1 MAIYYSPYPN
11 VAQPITTAPYSTATS
26 DIYVTNVSALK
37 KLSKGIGTTWGS
49 YTPSTADFGF
59 TTPYIPGLVVTA
71 APVIPTVSAT
81 AINPTIS
88 VTQNQS
94 IGNTAVITAYGGS
107 AVASNY
113 TAIGNFIGYN
123 VSIDNALPPG
133 VSFTSTFAT
142 VKLVSSTDNKYY
154 LYNGAT
160 ITVSGTPTLP
170 LATTNYTVSFTDA
183 SGSTARASFSL
194 SVTSNQTPLSV
205 TSAVTGNKILTQGV
219 SSGVSGFATTNNPA
233 GGSTPYKYAISPA
246 LPTGLTFN
254 VNTGYVTGTPTVS
267 LSNTTFTV
275 TVTDSGATPQTASST
290 FSMTVT
296 ANVPVATLAVPT
308 TQLTQGISFTAFTP
322 VTGTGGTAPLRYS
335 ISPALPTGLTFSTST
350 GVVAGTPSVSSAAA
364 DYTVTV
370 TDNLQQ
376 SAGQTFNLTVKSIQ
390 VLTAIQT
397 QPVYNLYKSVAVTAF
412 TPITYNGGYGTISYA
427 LTPSTLPAGLT
438 FSAGSISGTPTS
450 TSSTATYVV
459 NLSDQ
464 AGQTASGTFALSVV
478 SIPIA
483 VTQKVPSTLLT
494 KNATFNSF
502 APVTAAGGYT
512 PYTYVVS
519 PSLPSGLSYASGT
532 GIISGT
538 ATATSVATY
547 YLVTV
552 TDAAAQ
558 SGTSSFNLTVLQ
570 PDALTLTRVINTI
583 TLVQGTAASPFTPIS
598 ASGGYVPSG
607 SSLNYSISPALTA
620 GLSINGNTGQITG
633 TPSAYSINTTTYS
646 VTVSDQA
653 SQRSTVTFDLNVLT
667 PVFSVVIAVPS
678 TPGIVGVAV
687 AAFTPVTAT
696 GGATPYQY
704 ELNTGLSA
712 GLSFSTSTGRVSGT
726 PTVANTSNYIVRI
739 TDAVGQTGTGSFNLG
754 ISQPVALVLTTVVT
768 STALVKSVDLANFTP
783 VTAVGGQGSIS
794 LTVSPSLPAGLNFSN
809 IGKITGTPTTESTQ
823 TAYLVKGTDSI
834 GQTSSST
841 FYLAVN
847 NSVLTST
854 VVVSISTLSQYV
866 AITSFTP
873 VTYVGGT
880 PPVTYSISPSLS
892 SGISINPSTGALSG
906 TPQTTLSTTSYAITV
921 TDNVGGKT
929 TGTTRINVIAVP
941 DLISTRAITTVTA
954 YANQALTAVTPV
966 TVTGGYGS
974 NSYSVTPS
982 LPAGLL
988 FSSVSGQITG
998 TPSQL
1003 SSTATYLV
1011 TVSNQV
1017 NQTTSTNFNLTV
1029 KAQAVLATASIPV
1042 STLIIYQ
1049 LSTPFIPVTGT
1060 GGFGSLSY
1068 QLTGANLSLPAGLSF
1083 NGSNGEVTGT
1093 PTALSETATYVVL
1106 VTDSISQTSTS
1117 SFTVSVAEVAPDPL
1131 NVTVTK
1137 SLIDITQ
1144 NQSVSLSPVQV
1155 LGGVSPYAYTLTPAL
1170 PAGLTFN
1177 FNGTITG
1184 STGVVTSATTYN
1196 ITVKDGQPQ
1205 SITKTFSLTVSGGNV
1220 SGTGNVTQINNAANA
1235 TNTTSGALIVA
1246 GGAGIAGNLFAS
1258 AVYDNNNRVVT
1269 NVNPSGSTYIGIG
1282 SLVSTGTNVSFN
1294 ITNLGVLTLT
1304 AGTDTAVSSNTGT
1317 ITVWTTS
1324 TLQTVTNRGNT
1335 TTNTINIT
1343 NTTVSAGTMSGAL
1356 TVAGGIGVGG
1366 KIVAGDD
1373 IVTTRKIGAGTL
1385 TPGAPLEVAFSNSNY
1400 SPTAYSSIKLNNG
1413 NSAGQSSV
1421 DSFIN
1426 GNIKSRI
1433 RTDYSGNLNFS
1444 AYGGSIN
1451 FYIGGDSGQGTNYMN
1466 VNTAGTLTVVN
1477 TIVGTITTANNIA
1490 GGALGSIPYQTT
1502 AGNTAF
1508 IGIGSQDSILYTDGT
1523 TATWKLLSSL
1533 AAATSNTSTYSGN
1546 VFVNPVTPSHQ
1557 YYIGLTEYID
1567 DFSPLDGD
1575 SQLIYDT
1582 TDRSL
1587 SSTKLIVTSTNASTS
1602 SVTSNALYVAGGV
1615 GIGSSLY
1622 VTGPAVFQ
1630 NNVTFSGTSTFV
1642 LSTNTVYTDNIIELH
1657 YPNTPGNTWAVN
1669 DLKDIGLRFHY
1680 YDTQDRNAFLGR
1692 DNATGYLE
1700 WIDRGVEDSTS
1711 TVSGTFGTFKTGSII
1726 LANNTVSNSTSTGA
1740 LVVAGGIGV
1749 GGALYVGGDV
1759 TVLGKLNFTNAST
1772 PIGAGAATF
1781 SSVVITGTNA
1791 TISTN
1796 SGALQVAGGAGISGG
1811 LFVGG
1816 VTTVTNVTNS
1826 TSTNNGALVVAG
1838 GVGIGNNT
1846 NIGGKLFINSDE
1858 NATLYAGYGALQ
1870 VVGGAYIAKDLTVGG
1885 SFKALGAFTV
1895 NGYSVSTATF
1905 NGGTVDNY
1913 TNFAP
1918 STPTNSAVTGAV
1930 TIVGGLGVG
1939 GGVFVGGTV
1948 TATNFIGNVYAK
1960 NTSSIQ
1966 VGFATTSGF
1975 ALTFNTSTLVSTATS
1990 AAYAY
1995 SFNTSTLV
2003 STATSAAFAY
2013 AFNTSTLVSRSVL
2026 ADNATTATSAA
2037 FAYAFNTSTLI
2048 ARAVLADTATT
2059 ATSAAFAYAFNTSTL
2074 IARAVLADT
2083 ATTATSAAFAY
2094 AFNTST
2100 LIARAVLADTAT
2112 TATSAAFAY
2121 AFNTGT
2127 LVSTAI
2133 NLASGVSGQ
2142 IPYQSAAGT
2151 TLFIATGTSGQF
2163 LVSNGSGAPS
2173 FSSTASLQVGFATT
2187 SSFALAF
2194 NTSTL
2199 VSRSVLADTAT
2210 TATSAAF
2217 AYAFNTSTLIARAV
2231 LADTATT
2238 ATGAAFA
2245 YAFNTGTLV
2254 SRSVL
2259 ADTATTATSAAFAYA
2274 FNTGTLVARSVLA
2287 DTATTATSAAFAYA
2301 FNTGTL
2307 VSTATS
2313 AAFAYAFNTST
2324 LVATAVNIVNTSGT
2338 QVGYA
2343 TTAGFAVTFNT
2354 GTLVANAVSATTSSF
2369 ATTSGFA
2376 VTFNTGTLVANA
2388 VSATTS
2394 SFATTS
2400 GFALSFNTATVV
2412 ATAVNIVNTSGT
2424 QVGFATTSSFALTFN
2439 TNTQVSSAVTATN
2452 IAGGTA
2458 GQIHYQSSPGVTS
2471 FINTGAV
2478 GTILVSNG
2486 TAAPVFQNT
2495 LTLSSTVGTV
2505 STTTGALQVSG
2516 GVGIGG
2522 SLYVGGVVT
2531 ATTFIGAFSGTSNFA
2546 TTSSYANTAT
2556 NVVIST
2562 ASNNASYY
2570 ITFVST
2576 TSGSL
2581 GVVSDAGANLTY
2593 NPGTNILR
2601 IAGTATSTSTTT
2613 GALQVVGGVGV
2624 GGNIYAGNIYSNG
2637 QLVATG
2643 SAVFSGG
2650 NVSNIVNITTATGT
2664 TSTNSGALI
2673 VVGGVGIGGGV
2684 FVGGTVTAT
2693 NFIGNVYAANTS
2705 TIIVGFATTA
2715 TNISGGTAGQIHYQ
2729 SSPGITTFINTGT
2742 VGTILVSNGT
2752 AAPVF
2757 QNTLTLA
2764 GTAGTISTTTG
2775 ALQVAGGV
2783 GIGSGLYVGGI
2794 STASLYV
2801 SNGTISG
2808 SSSQGAFT
2816 YGALTYSDP
2825 NNFAVFQ
2832 TSINAYAQ
2840 IALQNSNAG
2849 TAASTDLIVSNDRGA
2864 AASYYGDFG
2873 MNSSGFT
2880 GVGSLNLP
2888 NAVYLASSQGDL
2900 VLGSFSNNSIRF
2912 VLNSG
2917 ATDAIT
2923 ISTVTN
2929 NIIINTTATITST
2942 VGVISTNTGALTV
2955 AGGVGIAGGLYV
2967 GGVVTATTFVGAF
2980 NGNSNFATTSSYANT
2995 ATNIVITTASNNAS
3009 YYITFVSTTSGSL
3022 GVVSDAGANLTY
3034 NPGTNILRIAGTA
3047 TSTSTTTGA
3056 LQIVGGVG
3064 IGGNIYAANIY
3075 SNGAL
3080 VATGVAA
3087 FNGGNVS
3094 NIVYITTATG
3104 TTSTNTGALIVQ
3116 GGIGVGGGG
3125 YFGGSVT
3132 ATNLTTVG
3140 GSGQITGV
3148 YQLNATNINV
3158 TNLTATNISFAGGT
3172 VTTPLLI
3179 TSTASSTST
3188 TTGALIVSGGVG
3200 VGGSLYA
3207 SSLYTAGGSG
3217 IISGVY
3223 QLNSQ
3228 NISATGNVSLSGS
3241 VITVL
3246 TSTNTTTAVSTTT
3259 GALVIAGG
3267 VGVGGSV
3274 YAGSFVSQG
3283 GTGLISGVYQVS
3295 SQFFVST
3302 ATTTATSTTTGALQ
3316 LAGGAGIGGNVY
3328 VGGNLD
3334 IAGRLTFANN
3344 STATFGNLILTSTTT
3359 SVSSSTGALQVA
3371 GGVGIAGNAYIG
3383 GNLYVNNGS
3392 QVIPTTIQEF
3402 SATNGQTIFTPS
3414 SPYTVGTVQIFANGV
3429 ALGNGDFT
3437 ASNGTT
3443 FVLNQARVTGDI
3455 IRFIAGVSST
3465 GVNNIKAFSIAMSI
3479 AMSG

>member
-26 DIYVTNVSALK
+26 DIYVTNTSALK
-37 KLSKGIGTTWGS
+37 KLAKGVGTTWGS
-49 YTPSTADFGF
+49 YTPSTADLGL

-71 APVIPTVSAT
+71 APVIPTISAT

-107 AVASNY
+107 AVASSY
-113 TAIGNFIGYN
+113 VAATPAGSFVGYN
-123 VSIDNALPPG
+123 VSIDKALPSG
-133 VSFTSTFAT
+133 VSWTSTFAT

-160 ITVSGTPTLP
+160 ITVSGTPTSP
-170 LATTNYTVSFTDA
+170 LATTNYTISFTDA

-194 SVTSNQTPLSV
+194 AVTSNQTPLSV
-205 TSAVTGNKILTQGV
+205 TSAVSGNKILTQGV
-219 SSGVSGFATTNNPA
+219 SSGISGFATTNNPV

-246 LPTGLTFN
+246 LPTGLSFN
-254 VNTGYVTGTPTVS
+254 VNTGYITGTPTVS

-296 ANVPVATLAVPT
+296 ANIPVATLAVPT

-335 ISPALPTGLTFSTST
+335 ISPDLPTGLTFSTST

-370 TDNLQQ
+370 KDNLEQTA
-376 SAGQTFNLTVKSIQ
+376 SKTFNLTVKSIQ

-397 QPVYNLYKSVAVTAF
+397 QPVYDLYKAVAVTAF
-412 TPITYNGGYGTISYA
+412 TPITYNGGYGTVSYS
-427 LTPSTLPAGLT
+427 LTPPTLPSGLT
-438 FSAGSISGTPTS
+438 FSSGSISGTPTS

-464 AGQTASGTFALSVV
+464 AGQTASGSFALSVT

-483 VTQKVPSTLLT
+483 VTQRTPSTLLT

-552 TDAAAQ
+552 TDSAAQ

-570 PDALTLTRVINTI
+570 PDALVLTRVINTV

-598 ASGGYVPSG
+598 AVGGYVPSG

-633 TPSAYSINTTTYS
+633 TPSAYSVNTTTYS
-646 VTVSDQA
+646 ITVLDQA
-653 SQRSTVTFDLNVLT
+653 AQRSTATFDLNVLT
-667 PVFSVVIAVPS
+667 PVFSVATAVPS
-678 TPGIVGVAV
+678 TPGITGVAV
-687 AAFTPVTAT
+687 TAFTPVTAV

-704 ELNTGLSA
+704 ELNTSLSA
-712 GLSFSTSTGRVSGT
+712 GLSFNTGTGRVSGT

-739 TDAVGQTGTGSFNLG
+739 TDAVGQTGTGSFNLS
-754 ISQPVALVLTTVVT
+754 ISNPVALVLTTVVT
-768 STALVKSVDLANFTP
+768 STALVKSIDLANFTP
-783 VTAVGGQGSIS
+783 VTAAGGQGSIS

-809 IGKITGTPTTESTQ
+809 IGKITGTPTAESTQ

-880 PPVTYSISPSLS
+880 PPVTYSVSPSLS
-892 SGISINPSTGALSG
+892 SGISINPSTGAISG

-929 TGTTRINVIAVP
+929 TGTIRLNVIAVP
-941 DLISTRAITTVTA
+941 DLISTIAITTVTA
-954 YANQALTAVTPV
+954 YANQALTAITPV

-974 NSYSVTPS
+974 NSYSVSPS
-982 LPAGLL
+982 LPTGLL
-988 FSSVSGQITG
+988 FSSVNGQITG

-1003 SSTATYLV
+1003 SSTATYSV

-1017 NQTTSTNFNLTV
+1017 NQTTSTNFDLTV
-1029 KAQAVLATASIPV
+1029 KAQSLVATSSIPV
-1042 STLIIYQ
+1042 STLIVYQ
-1049 LSTPFIPVTGT
+1049 LSTPFIPVTGS

-1083 NGSNGEVTGT
+1083 NGSSGEVTGT
-1093 PTALSETATYVVL
+1093 PTALSETSTYVVL
-1106 VTDSISQTSTS
+1106 ITDGISQTSTG

-1131 NVTVTK
+1131 NVTVSK
-1137 SLIDITQ
+1137 SLVDITQ
-1144 NQSVSLSPVQV
+1144 NQSVNISPVQV
-1155 LGGVSPYAYTLTPAL
+1155 LGGISPYAYTLTPAL
-1170 PAGLTFN
+1170 PTGLTFN
-1177 FNGTITG
+1177 SNGTITG
-1184 STGVVTSATTYN
+1184 TPSTVTSATTYN

-1205 SITKTFSLTVSGGNV
+1205 SITKTFSLSVSGGNV
-1220 SGTGNVTQINNAANA
+1220 SGTGNVTQINNSANA
-1235 TNTTSGALIVA
+1235 TSTTSGALIVA
-1246 GGAGIAGNLFAS
+1246 GGAGIAGNLYAS
-1258 AVYDNNNRVVT
+1258 AIYDNNNRVVT
-1269 NVNPSGSTYIGIG
+1269 NVNPTGSTYIGIG

-1335 TTNTINIT
+1335 TTNAVNIT

-1356 TVAGGIGVGG
+1356 TVAGGVGIGG
-1366 KIVAGDD
+1366 KVVAGDD
-1373 IVTTRKIGAGTL
+1373 IVTTAKIGAGTL

-1413 NSAGQSSV
+1413 NSAGQSSI

-1426 GNIKSRI
+1426 GSIKSRI

-1451 FYIGGDSGQGTNYMN
+1451 FYIGGDTDQGTNYMN

-1508 IGIGSQDSILYTDGT
+1508 IGIGLEDSILYTDGT

-1546 VFVNPVTPSHQ
+1546 VFVNPVTPAHQ

-1587 SSTKLIVTSTNASTS
+1587 SSTKIIVTGTNASTS

-1615 GIGSSLY
+1615 GISGGLY
-1622 VTGPAVFQ
+1622 VLGPTTFE
-1630 NNVTFSGTSTFV
+1630 NNVTFKGTSTYV
-1642 LSTNTVYTDNIIELH
+1642 LTTNTVYTDNILELH
-1657 YPNTPGNTWAVN
+1657 YPLTPGNTWAVN
-1669 DLKDIGLRFHY
+1669 DLSDIGIRFHY

-1700 WIDRGVEDSTS
+1700 WIDSGVEDSTS
-1711 TVSGTFGTFKTGSII
+1711 TVAGTFGTFKTGSII
-1726 LANNTVSNSTSTGA
+1726 LANTTATNSTLTGA
-1740 LVVAGGIGV
+1740 LVVAGGAGI
-1749 GGALYVGGDV
+1749 GGALYVGGDI
-1759 TVLGKLNFTNAST
+1759 TVLGKLNFTDAST
-1772 PIGAGAATF
+1772 PVSAGTATF

-1791 TISTN
+1791 TISTG
-1796 SGALQVAGGAGISGG
+1796 SGALQVAGGVGIGGG

-1816 VTTVTNVTNS
+1816 NTTITNTTAVLSTNSGALQVRGGVGIAGGLFVGGATTVTNFTNS
-1826 TSTNNGALVVAG
+1826 TSTNTGALTVEG
-1838 GVGIGNNT
+1838 GVGVGGDAY
-1846 NIGGKLFINSDE
+1846 IGGKLIINSTE
-1858 NATLYAGYGALQ
+1858 NATLYAGAGALQ
-1870 VVGGAYIAKDLTVGG
+1870 VAGGGYFAQDLTVGG

-1918 STPTNSAVTGAV
+1918 NTPTSSAVTGAV
-1930 TIVGGLGVG
+1930 TIVGGLGIG
-1939 GGVFVGGTV
+1939 GSVFVGGTV
-1948 TATNFIGNVYAK
+1948 TATNFIGNVYAT
-1960 NTSSIQ
+1960 NTGSIQ
-1966 VGFATTSGF
+1966 VGFA
-1975 ALTFNTSTLVSTATS
+1975 NTASNL
-1990 AAYAY
+1990 
-1995 SFNTSTLV
+1995 
-2003 STATSAAFAY
+2003 
-2013 AFNTSTLVSRSVL
+2013 SR
-2026 ADNATTATSAA
+2026 
-2037 FAYAFNTSTLI
+2037 
-2048 ARAVLADTATT
+2048 
-2059 ATSAAFAYAFNTSTL
+2059 
-2074 IARAVLADT
+2074 
-2083 ATTATSAAFAY
+2083 
-2094 AFNTST
+2094 
-2100 LIARAVLADTAT
+2100 
-2112 TATSAAFAY
+2112 
-2121 AFNTGT
+2121 G
-2127 LVSTAI
+2127 
-2133 NLASGVSGQ
+2133 GPGQ
-2142 IPYQSAAGT
+2142 IPYQSS
-2151 TLFIATGTSGQF
+2151 TGT
-2163 LVSNGSGAPS
+2163 
-2173 FSSTASLQVGFATT
+2173 
-2187 SSFALAF
+2187 
-2194 NTSTL
+2194 
-2199 VSRSVLADTAT
+2199 
-2210 TATSAAF
+2210 
-2217 AYAFNTSTLIARAV
+2217 
-2231 LADTATT
+2231 
-2238 ATGAAFA
+2238 
-2245 YAFNTGTLV
+2245 
-2254 SRSVL
+2254 
-2259 ADTATTATSAAFAYA
+2259 
-2274 FNTGTLVARSVLA
+2274 
-2287 DTATTATSAAFAYA
+2287 
-2301 FNTGTL
+2301 
-2307 VSTATS
+2307 
-2313 AAFAYAFNTST
+2313 
-2324 LVATAVNIVNTSGT
+2324 
-2338 QVGYA
+2338 
-2343 TTAGFAVTFNT
+2343 
-2354 GTLVANAVSATTSSF
+2354 
-2369 ATTSGFA
+2369 
-2376 VTFNTGTLVANA
+2376 
-2388 VSATTS
+2388 
-2394 SFATTS
+2394 
-2400 GFALSFNTATVV
+2400 
-2412 ATAVNIVNTSGT
+2412 
-2424 QVGFATTSSFALTFN
+2424 
-2439 TNTQVSSAVTATN
+2439 
-2452 IAGGTA
+2452 
-2458 GQIHYQSSPGVTS
+2458 TS
-2471 FINTGAV
+2471 FISTGTTGQV
-2478 GTILVSNG
+2478 LVSNG
-2486 TAAPVFQNT
+2486 TGAPAFQNT
-2495 LTLSSTVGTV
+2495 LTLSSTAAT
-2505 STTTGALQVSG
+2505 SNTTTGALQVAG

-2522 SLYVGGVVT
+2522 SLFVGGVVT
-2531 ATTFIGAFSGTSNFA
+2531 ATTFVGAFSGTSNFA

-2556 NVVIST
+2556 NIVIST
-2562 ASNNASYY
+2562 ATNNASYY

-2581 GVVSDAGANLTY
+2581 GIVSDAGSNLTY
-2593 NPGTNILR
+2593 NPGTNVLR

-2643 SAVFSGG
+2643 SAIFSGG
-2650 NVSNIVNITTATGT
+2650 NVSNIVYITTATGT
-2664 TSTNSGALI
+2664 TSTNTGALQ
-2673 VVGGVGIGGGV
+2673 VFGGVGIGGGLY
-2684 FVGGTVTAT
+2684 VGGTVTAT
-2693 NFIGNVYAANTS
+2693 NFIGNVYATNTS
-2705 TIIVGFATTA
+2705 TIIVGSATTA
-2715 TNISGGTAGQIHYQ
+2715 TNIAGGTAGQIHYQ
-2729 SSPGITTFINTGT
+2729 SGPGITSFINTGA

-2757 QNTLTLA
+2757 QNTLTLSS
-2764 GTAGTISTTTG
+2764 TVGTISTTTG

-2794 STASLYV
+2794 STASVYV
-2801 SNGTISG
+2801 SNGAISG
-2808 SSSQGAFT
+2808 SSNQGAFT

-2825 NNFAVFQ
+2825 NNFAAFQ
-2832 TSINAYAQ
+2832 TSVNAYAQ
-2840 IALQNSNAG
+2840 VALQNSSAG

-2929 NIIINTTATITST
+2929 NVIINTTATITST

-2955 AGGVGIAGGLYV
+2955 AGGVGIAGGLFV
-2967 GGVVTATTFVGAF
+2967 GGD
-2980 NGNSNFATTSSYANT
+2980 
-2995 ATNIVITTASNNAS
+2995 
-3009 YYITFVSTTSGSL
+3009 L
-3022 GVVSDAGANLTY
+3022 
-3034 NPGTNILRIAGTA
+3034 TA
-3047 TSTSTTTGA
+3047 TSLTLSGVFSPTSLTLSSTAGTVSTNTGA
-3056 LQIVGGVG
+3056 LQVRGGAGIAGGLFVGGILTITNTATAISTATGAVRVVGGVG
-3064 IGGNIYAANIY
+3064 VGGDIWAANIY

-3094 NIVYITTATG
+3094 NVVYINTTTASTSTTTGALVVQGGIGIGGNVIVGSTLTSTSTTTGALIVRGGVGIGGDIYLKGQLVDVTSGLAYGIQTTG
-3104 TTSTNTGALIVQ
+3104 TTSTFLITNITNSTSTTTGALVVT
-3116 GGIGVGGGG
+3116 GGVGIGRDLNVGGT
-3125 YFGGSVT
+3125 VT
-3132 ATNLTTVG
+3132 ATNLTTIG
-3140 GSGQITGV
+3140 GNGQITGV

-3158 TNLTATNISFAGGT
+3158 TNLTATNLSFAGGN
-3172 VTTPLLI
+3172 VTSPLSI
-3179 TSTASSTST
+3179 TNTTSSTST
-3188 TTGALIVSGGVG
+3188 TTGALIVAGGVG
-3200 VGGSLYA
+3200 VGGSVYA
-3207 SSLYTAGGSG
+3207 SNLYTAGGSG

-3228 NISATGNVSLSGS
+3228 NISATGTVALSGS

-3302 ATTTATSTTTGALQ
+3302 ATTTATSTTTGVLQ
-3316 LAGGAGIGGNVY
+3316 IAGGAGIGGSVY

-3334 IAGRLTFANN
+3334 IAGRLTFGNN
-3344 STATFGNLILTSTTT
+3344 STATFGNLILTGTTP

-3371 GGVGIAGNAYIG
+3371 GGAGVQGDVRVGGD
-3383 GNLYVNNGS
+3383 LYVNNGTR
-3392 QVIPTTIQEF
+3392 VIPTNIQEF
-3402 SATNGQTIFTPS
+3402 TASGSQTSFTVS
-3414 SPYTVGTVQIFANGV
+3414 GGYTAGTVQVFANGV
-3429 ALGNGDFT
+3429 NLGNGDFT

-3443 FVLNQARVTGDI
+3443 VVLNQARVAGDI
-3455 IRFIAGVSST
+3455 IRIISGGVSSSI
-3465 GVNNIKAFSIAMSI
+3465 NSIQSFSIAMSV
-3479 AMSG
+3479 AMAM